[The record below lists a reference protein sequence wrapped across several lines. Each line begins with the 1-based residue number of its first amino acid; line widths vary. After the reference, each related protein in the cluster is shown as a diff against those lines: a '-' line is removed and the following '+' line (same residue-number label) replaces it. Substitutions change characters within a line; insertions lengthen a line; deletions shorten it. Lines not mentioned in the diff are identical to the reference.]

1 MNFEYKNQ
9 TEIDRLLDKYQY
21 RLTHGN
27 PKTRNRMLNI
37 YLRKLKILAANDAE
51 WYDIQWEIME
61 IETSCEVDANK
72 A

>member
-27 PKTRNRMLNI
+27 PVTRNRMLNV
-37 YLRKLKILAANDAE
+37 YLRKLKTLAADDEE
-51 WYDIQWEIME
+51 WDVIQWEIME
-61 IETSCEVDANK
+61 IETSCEVYANR